1 MSFAIGFVYGLV
13 VSAANLAVM
22 YLGVRRIASGKGE
35 TAGWL
40 IPLLYIVRYAVFG
53 GLVALFL
60 ILRLGSTWGLVAGV
74 TVGIFGSMAWQVI
87 RARTRRSD
95 TL

>member
-1 MSFAIGFVYGLV
+1 MQFAIGFVYGLV

-22 YLGVRRIASGKGE
+22 YLGVRRIASGKGGA
-35 TAGWL
+35 AGWL
-40 IPLLYIVRYAVFG
+40 IPLLYVIRYAIFG
-53 GLVALFL
+53 ALVALFFL
-60 ILRLGSTWGLVAGV
+60 LRLGSTWGLVAGV